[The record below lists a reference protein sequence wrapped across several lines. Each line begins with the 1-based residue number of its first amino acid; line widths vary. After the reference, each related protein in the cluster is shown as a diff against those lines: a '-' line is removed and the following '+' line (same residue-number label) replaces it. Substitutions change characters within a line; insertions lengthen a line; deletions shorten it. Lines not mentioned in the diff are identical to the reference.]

1 MKHSGKVCDFQDFI
15 NCVKKANAGKV
26 DVKEIS
32 GDDLFAWKDFTSKQ
46 KLKTRSD
53 SMPYLKDIVK
63 LTAERGK
70 TSLMYST
77 NYDQPASEEL
87 NFLQAKCVKK
97 FPMPDRINKV
107 RGFNKAKKKDIV
119 EKLCPLM
126 PANRRGFG

>member
-1 MKHSGKVCDFQDFI
+1 
-15 NCVKKANAGKV
+15 
-26 DVKEIS
+26 
-32 GDDLFAWKDFTSKQ
+32 
-46 KLKTRSD
+46 
-53 SMPYLKDIVK
+53 MPYLKDIVK

-119 EKLCPLM
+119 EKPLKELNFLQAKCVKKFPM
-126 PANRRGFG
+126 PDRLNKVRGFNKAKKKTL